1 MIMKNVI
8 VIILMICS
16 SRIYA
21 QTICEGQQVVPI
33 ETFNQCNTNPW
44 ILVFE
49 ENFDGDSLDLSK
61 WRYGNGVHI
70 RYCNNE
76 QQYYTNGDNIEVSN
90 GILKLIAKKETVYEK
105 VVDWLSDNEHLDCDG
120 VDNGKNKRYFYY
132 TSANI
137 ETIKKFSYGKY
148 EARIKIAKGKGFWP
162 AFWMYGGD
170 PIYNE
175 IDVFEFWNEND
186 ILHNYDPSKLSK
198 VHNMTIHFDD
208 GGDGNISRCGTH
220 YTGVDFSQDFHIFTV
235 NWERNK
241 IEWYVD
247 GTLKRTDYRY
257 YTILG
262 QATGCTINAWNQY
275 ILNKI
280 YTRDP
285 MRIILNFAIQD
296 GEDMWGNNKEPDSS
310 TPFPS
315 QMEIDWVRYY
325 QRNPC
330 QDVNIT
336 DASQYP
342 LDNQLYNV
350 IVGEDVNINCN
361 YTIPS
366 GQQLDIVAKN
376 SITLGLG
383 FSAELGSTF
392 SARIESTVCGSSLK
406 SASVDSFQD
415 TSSRPKYVKTQF
427 TDITLSNEDIQIFPN
442 PNEGCFIVNF
452 GSKDYQNYNITIT
465 DIAGKPVESFKELN
479 SSTINIDL
487 SGNTKGVY
495 VLYLFNNQDKSII
508 THKIILQ

>member
-1 MIMKNVI
+1 MN
-8 VIILMICS
+8 
-16 SRIYA
+16 IY
-21 QTICEGQQVVPI
+21 
-33 ETFNQCNTNPW
+33 
-44 ILVFE
+44 
-49 ENFDGDSLDLSK
+49 
-61 WRYGNGVHI
+61 
-70 RYCNNE
+70 
-76 QQYYTNGDNIEVSN
+76 
-90 GILKLIAKKETVYEK
+90 IAMELT
-105 VVDWLSDNEHLDCDG
+105 G
-120 VDNGKNKRYFYY
+120 GKIKDINYY

-170 PIYNE
+170 PVYNE
-175 IDVFEFWNEND
+175 IDVFEFWYED
-186 ILHNYDPSKLSK
+186 DVWGNYDPSKLSK
-198 VHNMTIHFDD
+198 VHNMTIHFDFD
-208 GGDGNISRCGTH
+208 GDGNKSQCGTD

-235 NWERNK
+235 NWEKNK

-247 GTLKRTDYRY
+247 DSLKRTDYRY

-262 QATGCTINAWNQY
+262 QTTGCTINAWGQY

-285 MRIILNFAIQD
+285 MHIILNFAIQSGSD
-296 GEDMWGNNKEPDSS
+296 SPESS
-310 TPFPS
+310 TVFPS
-315 QMEIDWVRYY
+315 QMEVDWVRYY

-376 SITLGLG
+376 SITLGPG

-392 SARIESTVCGSSLK
+392 SARIEPTVCGSSLK
-406 SASVDSFQD
+406 SASVDNFQD
-415 TSSRPKYVKTQF
+415 TISTNKDIETQF
-427 TDITLSNEDIQIFPN
+427 TDKTFSNEDIQIFPN
-442 PNEGCFIVNF
+442 PNEGSFIVDF
-452 GSKDYQNYNITIT
+452 GSKEYQNYNIVIT
-465 DIAGKPVESFKELN
+465 DIEGKLIKSFKELN

-495 VLYLFNNQDKSII
+495 VLYLLNNQDKSII